1 MKRPQG
7 AGTTEWST
15 EERLHELKGKLNLK
29 ERDNEAYFR
38 YSQET
43 IGSNEKLIN
52 ELRQKVRQQRE
63 TMASC
68 LDGDRTVIERALA
81 YSENGTLASYE
92 QRLDILTYN
101 RATASKC
108 IEEKNQD
115 VFDQV
120 KKLNSIQHQ
129 IRSHQ
134 QTINELELTLK
145 NKTQNTQNVDRR
157 NKTIGHDISDQRV
170 RVLSTRLDKVLL
182 KINSARYVNTTYKRL
197 LSYLEKDSLSLPS
210 RLDDLESC
218 LEQQKQ
224 ELFVLRKIHSE
235 SKQAADNTKTNRY
248 ELEDKIIVEK
258 NIRDQKLSKVRKT
271 VKTLNEEAENMN
283 VMTMNQNRGKIG
295 KDKKNENG
303 AGRESHFFT
312 PHKARQKAALAS
324 ALNLLKEACG
334 ASTIEDIS
342 DNFERQLK
350 RQQQLLSEAEN
361 FQKSREQLQAKLWQT
376 EESLKQN
383 KFEASIKLNDAHQ
396 PEEELIQKDEV
407 LVNQMQQLGAR
418 RSSVDANVQKIKLAM
433 NLFYTKCRDINA
445 KLPEKETSNSR
456 IREIID
462 STFKP
467 IISKMDQQLL
477 PEDTTDKEEAALID
491 YLPNRNLRIDL
502 PKEEEDESGDVN
514 NMQANEG
521 GQQASNKAMF
531 DDDDD
536 ELVETSYFS
545 RDDIKKKSGE
555 LVKINATGKKKH

>member
-43 IGSNEKLIN
+43 IGTNEKLIN

-68 LDGDRTVIERALA
+68 LDGDRTVIETALA
-81 YSENGTLASYE
+81 E
-92 QRLDILTYN
+92 QRLDVLTYN

-120 KKLNSIQHQ
+120 KKLNSVQHQ

-145 NKTQNTQNVDRR
+145 NKTQNTLNVDRR

-235 SKQAADNTKTNRY
+235 SKQAADNTKLDRY
-248 ELEDKIIVEK
+248 GLEDKIIVEK
-258 NIRDQKLSKVRKT
+258 NIRDQKLSKVRKN

-283 VMTMNQNRGKIG
+283 MMTMNQNRGKAG
-295 KDKKNENG
+295 KDKKNEN

-324 ALNLLKEACG
+324 ALNLLKESCG

-342 DNFERQLK
+342 DNFEKQLK

-361 FQKSREQLQAKLWQT
+361 FQKSREMLQAKLWQT
-376 EESLKQN
+376 EDSLKHN
-383 KFEASIKLNDAHQ
+383 KFEASIKLDDAHQ
-396 PEEELIQKDEV
+396 PEEELIQKDET

-418 RSSVDANVQKIKLAM
+418 RNSVDLDVQKLKLAM
-433 NLFYTKCRDINA
+433 NLFYTKCRDINSS
-445 KLPEKETSNSR
+445 LPEKEMSNNR
-456 IREIID
+456 IKEIIGG
-462 STFKP
+462 TFRP
-467 IISKMDQQLL
+467 IILKMDQQLL

-491 YLPNRNLRIDL
+491 YLPGRNLRIDL
-502 PKEEEDESGDVN
+502 PMEEEDEGGDVN
-514 NMQANEG
+514 NIQANE
-521 GQQASNKAMF
+521 QQTGNKAMF

-536 ELVETSYFS
+536 ELVETSFFS

>member
-7 AGTTEWST
+7 AGTEEWST

-43 IGSNEKLIN
+43 IGTNEKLIN
-52 ELRQKVRQQRE
+52 ELRHKVSQQRE

-68 LDGDRTVIERALA
+68 LDGDRTVIETALA
-81 YSENGTLASYE
+81 E
-92 QRLDILTYN
+92 QRLDVLTYN

-108 IEEKNQD
+108 IAEKNQD

-120 KKLNSIQHQ
+120 KKLNSVQHQ
-129 IRSHQ
+129 IRGLQ
-134 QTINELELTLK
+134 KTIDELELTLK

-218 LEQQKQ
+218 LEQQRQ

-235 SKQAADNTKTNRY
+235 SKQAADDSKQDRY
-248 ELEDKIIVEK
+248 GLEDKIIAEK
-258 NIRDQKLSKVRKT
+258 SVRDAKLSKVRKS
-271 VKTLNEEAENMN
+271 VKILNEEAENMN
-283 VMTMNQNRGKIG
+283 NVSMNQNRGGKGG
-295 KDKKNENG
+295 KDKKNVG
-303 AGRESHFFT
+303 GTDGDSHYFT
-312 PHKARQKAALAS
+312 PHKARQKAALAK
-324 ALNLLKEACG
+324 ALNLLKESCG

-350 RQQQLLSEAEN
+350 RQQQLLAEAEN
-361 FQKSREQLQAKLWQT
+361 FQKSREQLQAKLCQT
-376 EESLKQN
+376 EDSLKQN
-383 KFEASIKLNDAHQ
+383 KFEASIKLNNAHE
-396 PEEELIQKDEV
+396 PEEALIQKDET

-418 RSSVDANVQKIKLAM
+418 RNSVDMNVQKIKLAM
-433 NLFYTKCRDINA
+433 NLFYTKCRDINT
-445 KLPEKETSNSR
+445 KLPEREISNSR

-477 PEDTTDKEEAALID
+477 QEDTTEREEAALID
-491 YLPNRNLRIDL
+491 YLPGRNMRIDL
-502 PKEEEDESGDVN
+502 PKDSEEDEAGEVTPTAS
-514 NMQANEG
+514 ATEEKG
-521 GQQASNKAMF
+521 GASKAVF

-536 ELVETSYFS
+536 ELMDTSFFS
-545 RDDIKKKSGE
+545 RDDIKKQGTALTKAHT
-555 LVKINATGKKKH
+555 ATSGKKKH

>member
-1 MKRPQG
+1 MKRSQG

-43 IGSNEKLIN
+43 ISDNEKLIN
-52 ELRQKVRQQRE
+52 ELRQKVKQQRR

-68 LDGDRTVIERALA
+68 LDGDRHVIQTALA
-81 YSENGTLASYE
+81 D
-92 QRLDILTYN
+92 QRLDVLTYN

-134 QTINELELTLK
+134 KTINELELTLK
-145 NKTQNTQNVDRR
+145 HKTQNTQNVDRR
-157 NKTIGHDISDQRV
+157 NKTVGHDISDQRV
-170 RVLSTRLDKVLL
+170 RILSTRLDKVLL

-218 LEQQKQ
+218 LEQQRQ
-224 ELFVLRKIHSE
+224 ELSVLRKIHSE
-235 SKQAADNTKTNRY
+235 SKQAADTTKLNRY
-248 ELEDKIIVEK
+248 ELEDKIIAEK
-258 NIRDQKLSKVRKT
+258 NVRDSKLSKVRKA
-271 VKTLNEEAENMN
+271 VKTLNEEAENAN
-283 VMTMNQNRGKIG
+283 QLAMNQNRGKTRVGNRKSDIP
-295 KDKKNENG
+295 
-303 AGRESHFFT
+303 GRESHFFS
-312 PHKARQKAALAS
+312 PQKARQKAALAS
-324 ALNLLKEACG
+324 ALGLLKEACG

-350 RQQQLLSEAEN
+350 RQQQLLGEAEN
-361 FQKSREQLQAKLWQT
+361 LQKTREQLQAKLWQA
-376 EESLKQN
+376 EESLKTN
-383 KFEASIKLNDAHQ
+383 KFEASIKLNDAHN
-396 PEEELIQKDEV
+396 PEEELKAEDEI
-407 LVNQMQQLGAR
+407 LVSQMQQLGTR
-418 RSSVDANVQKIKLAM
+418 RASVDMNVQKIKLAM
-433 NLFYTKCRDINA
+433 NLFYTKCRDINE

-456 IREIID
+456 IKEIID

-477 PEDTTDKEEAALID
+477 PEDTTDREEIALIE
-491 YLPNRNLRIDL
+491 YLPGRNLRIDL
-502 PKEEEDESGDVN
+502 PKDEEEDGGDVN

-521 GQQASNKAMF
+521 GQQNSNKAMF

-536 ELVETSYFS
+536 ELVETNFFS

-555 LVKINATGKKKH
+555 LVKINTTGKKKH

>member
-7 AGTTEWST
+7 AGTLEWST

-43 IGSNEKLIN
+43 IQGNEKLIN

-68 LDGDRTVIERALA
+68 LDGDRTVIETALA
-81 YSENGTLASYE
+81 S
-92 QRLDILTYN
+92 QRLDVLTYN

-129 IRSHQ
+129 IRCHQ
-134 QTINELELTLK
+134 QIIDELELTLK
-145 NKTQNTQNVDRR
+145 NKTSNTRTVHDRR

-235 SKQAADNTKTNRY
+235 SKQAADNSKIDRY
-248 ELEDKIIVEK
+248 CLEDKIIVEK
-258 NIRDQKLSKVRKT
+258 NTRDSKLSKVRKT
-271 VKTLNEEAENMN
+271 VKTLNEEAENAN
-283 VMTMNQNRGKIG
+283 VMSLNQNRKSG
-295 KDKKNENG
+295 KDKKNDNS
-303 AGRESHFFT
+303 GRESHFFT

-324 ALNLLKEACG
+324 ALNLLKESCG
-334 ASTIEDIS
+334 ASTIDDIS

-361 FQKSREQLQAKLWQT
+361 FQKMREQLQATLFHT
-376 EESLKQN
+376 EENLTRN
-383 KFEASIKLNDAHQ
+383 KFEASLKLNAAHQ
-396 PEEELIQKDEV
+396 PEDDLIQKDEN
-407 LVNQMQQLGAR
+407 LVNQMQQLGVR
-418 RSSVDANVQKIKLAM
+418 RNSVDQTVQKIKLAM
-433 NLFYTKCRDINA
+433 NLFYTKCRDINC
-445 KLPEKETSNSR
+445 KLPDKETSNSR
-456 IREIID
+456 IKEIID

-467 IISKMDQQLL
+467 IISKMDQQLV
-477 PEDTTDKEEAALID
+477 EIVEIDTTDREEAALID
-491 YLPNRNLRIDL
+491 YLPTRNMRIDL
-502 PKEEEDESGDVN
+502 PNEEEEDGGENVN
-514 NMQANEG
+514 NLNNNEQKPAG
-521 GQQASNKAMF
+521 NKAMF

-536 ELVETSYFS
+536 ELVESNYHS

-555 LVKINATGKKKH
+555 LLKIHVTGKKKH

>member
-7 AGTTEWST
+7 AGTLEWST

-43 IGSNEKLIN
+43 IQSNEKLIN
-52 ELRQKVRQQRE
+52 ELRQKVRQQRV

-68 LDGDRTVIERALA
+68 LDGDTTVIETALA
-81 YSENGTLASYE
+81 S
-92 QRLDILTYN
+92 QRLDVLTYK

-129 IRSHQ
+129 IRCHQ
-134 QTINELELTLK
+134 QTIDELELTLK
-145 NKTQNTQNVDRR
+145 NKTNNTQTVHDRR

-235 SKQAADNTKTNRY
+235 SKQAADNTKLDRY
-248 ELEDKIIVEK
+248 SLEDKIIVEK
-258 NIRDQKLSKVRKT
+258 NTRDQKLSKVRKT
-271 VKTLNEEAENMN
+271 VKTLNEEAENAN
-283 VMTMNQNRGKIG
+283 VLSLNQNRKIG
-295 KDKKNENG
+295 KDKKNENS
-303 AGRESHFFT
+303 GRESHFFT

-324 ALNLLKEACG
+324 ALNLLKESCG
-334 ASTIEDIS
+334 ASTIDDIS

-361 FQKSREQLQAKLWQT
+361 FQKMREQLQATLVHA
-376 EESLKQN
+376 EENLTRN
-383 KFEASIKLNDAHQ
+383 KFEASLKLNAAHQ
-396 PEEELIQKDEV
+396 PEEELIQKDET
-407 LVNQMQQLGAR
+407 LVNQMQQLGVR
-418 RSSVDANVQKIKLAM
+418 RNSVDQNVQKIKLAM
-433 NLFYTKCRDINA
+433 NLFYTKCRDINS

-456 IREIID
+456 IKEIID

-467 IISKMDQQLL
+467 IISKMDQQLVS
-477 PEDTTDKEEAALID
+477 EDTTDREEAALID
-491 YLPNRNLRIDL
+491 YLPNRNMRIDL
-502 PKEEEDESGDVN
+502 PKEEEDDGADVN
-514 NMQANEG
+514 NLNNAEG
-521 GQQASNKAMF
+521 GEKKKMF
-531 DDDDD
+531 EDDDD
-536 ELVETSYFS
+536 ELVESNYHS

-555 LVKINATGKKKH
+555 LVKIHATGKKKH